1 MGHQHL
7 YILECEAQC
16 LRINDAGAVV
26 VDVSIDGTERLHR
39 LKAVR
44 QFQRADVS
52 RMPYLI
58 ARCEIILKFLI
69 PDTVSVGKQPY
80 PLHLFRFVALSMI
93 KISTKPTIRKKMAPN
108 NQDSFP
114 VMFS

>member
-16 LRINDAGAVV
+16 LRINDACAVV
-26 VDVSIDGTERLHR
+26 VDVAIDGTERLHR

-44 QFQRADVS
+44 QFQRADITG
-52 RMPYLI
+52 MPYLV
-58 ARCEIILKFLI
+58 ARCEPGLKFLI
-69 PDTVSVGKQPY
+69 PDAVGIGEQPY